1 MKVQYRPLSLLCEAC
16 AEVRRKWAHL
26 VLVPERPPCP
36 EPCPE
41 CVERCDA
48 ARFTLA
54 ARGRD
59 PIRTIVH
66 PDGTED
72 EYHVFRLAEAND
84 EP

>member
-1 MKVQYRPLSLLCEAC
+1 
-16 AEVRRKWAHL
+16 
-26 VLVPERPPCP
+26 
-36 EPCPE
+36 
-41 CVERCDA
+41 VERCDA